1 MYPLGVAGSFHVNM
15 IDLSNILVSMHA
27 NSVGGDGPVIKLTS
41 IERNT
46 FLS

>member
-1 MYPLGVAGSFHVNM
+1 MYPLGVAGSFHVNI

-27 NSVGGDGPVIKLTS
+27 NSVGGDGPVIKLTL

-46 FLS
+46 FLR